1 MNFSSVISL
10 HIVSSL
16 RARFSFGCPR
26 CSRCLVFIFPI
37 CLVSLIAFMDLPSTS
52 AGYILD
58 DLKLVVFLVD
68 LVHYAVLNST
78 VDLIVSLTCFLSSVT
93 PPDCLMISHL
103 RFGFLI
109 FIIFQCLWEF
119 KPSLLHIFL
128 SSGVNL
134 HKKYAL
140 RDGYLEVIEKFH
152 LLSFFVSLW
161 QGCKSFSPTFS
172 YLWYTFWIRGMYFQV
187 SYLPPIGLVDFPL
200 ICSLLPRHHLGR
212 RILSEV
218 YILCWVV

>member
-10 HIVSSL
+10 HIVSIL
-16 RARFSFGCPR
+16 CTWFSFWCPH

-37 CLVSLIAFMDLPSTS
+37 YLVSLTAFINLPSTS
-52 AGYILD
+52 ARYICAD
-58 DLKLVVFLVD
+58 GSVVYYHWRVLPFLVD

-93 PPDCLMISHL
+93 PPDCHMISYL

-109 FIIFQCLWEF
+109 SIIFQCLWEF
-119 KPSLLHIFL
+119 KPLLLHVFL

-140 RDGYLEVIEKFH
+140 RDGYLEVIEKFFYLFLFCFTVKGLHEFLPH
-152 LLSFFVSLW
+152 LFLPFIHILNREYVFSGFLFTPNWSGWFSFDMQLAS
-161 QGCKSFSPTFS
+161 
-172 YLWYTFWIRGMYFQV
+172 
-187 SYLPPIGLVDFPL
+187 
-200 ICSLLPRHHLGR
+200 
-212 RILSEV
+212 
-218 YILCWVV
+218 